1 MKAILLALL
10 VLMLGAAGVLAAD
23 PLGDEVGTD
32 RTIPLTTATTG
43 GSTTTE
49 SGEDVPGPCDE
60 PEHANDPRCAGA
72 AAVPNGTT
80 TGGTTT
86 TGTTAGGT
94 TTAGT
99 TSTTTTTTTTTE
111 TRGDD
116 GRETGEDVRGP
127 CDEAE
132 HANDPRCTGGAAG
145 ADDDGRGGGN
155 SGPGGG
161 SDDDSGSGS
170 SGRGGG
176 SDDDDRSGSNSGSG

>member
-10 VLMLGAAGVLAAD
+10 VLMLGSAGVLAAD

-32 RTIPLTTATTG
+32 RTLPLTTATTG

-49 SGEDVPGPCDE
+49 TGEDVPGPCDE
-60 PEHANDPRCAGA
+60 PEHANDPRCAGS
-72 AAVPNGTT
+72 AAVP
-80 TGGTTT
+80 GGTTT
-86 TGTTAGGT
+86 TGTTS
-94 TTAGT
+94 TAGT
-99 TSTTTTTTTTTE
+99 TTTGTPSTTTTTTTE
-111 TRGDD
+111 TRGRDA
-116 GRETGEDVRGP
+116 REPGEDVRGP

-145 ADDDGRGGGN
+145 ADDGRGGN

-170 SGRGGG
+170 SGRG
-176 SDDDDRSGSNSGSG
+176 SDDDRSGSNSGPG